1 LTLLL
6 DVGHN
11 PHAAEYLAQ
20 LLAARP
26 LRGKRL
32 AVFGLLADKDL
43 VGVLKPLQAEIADWA
58 VVDLPT
64 ERSRSALQIKTELLS
79 LGAQVESYSDV
90 ATALQAQ
97 CARATVEDEIVLF
110 GSFYCV
116 AQALEWLA
124 DSSVQEIDDG
134 VAR

>member
-1 LTLLL
+1 ML
-6 DVGHN
+6 DVWHN

-20 LLAARP
+20 LLASRP
-26 LRGKRL
+26 VRGKRL

-43 VGVLKPLQAEIADWA
+43 AGGLNALRNEVQDWA
-58 VVDLPT
+58 VVNLPS
-64 ERSRSALQIKTELLS
+64 ERSRPAAEIKAALLN
-79 LGAQVESYSDV
+79 LGAQVEAYVDV

-97 CARATVEDEIVLF
+97 CTQATAEDEILVF

-124 DSSVQEIDDG
+124 CTAAQEVG
-134 VAR
+134 NGFAR